1 MTVID
6 ILLMA
11 ALAVLV
17 FAAFVMISRVIWKIT
32 DLFFCLLE
40 KSKRD
45 RY

>member
-11 ALAVLV
+11 LLAVLV
-17 FAAFVMISRVIWKIT
+17 FAAFIVISRVIWKIT